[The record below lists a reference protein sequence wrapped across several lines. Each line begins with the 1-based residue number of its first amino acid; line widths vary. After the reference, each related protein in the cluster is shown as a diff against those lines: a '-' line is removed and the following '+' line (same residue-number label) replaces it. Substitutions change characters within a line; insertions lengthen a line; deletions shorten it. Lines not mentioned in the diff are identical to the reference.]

1 MVQLMPLHPQT
12 PSSLASFKSRLVL
25 PFWYRLTQTVM
36 EKMPLNRRCSQ
47 VMTSIISA
55 YQIYSAKLLTHRLST
70 DVIVNVI
77 VAMTTAAELEEH
89 LVASDSREVELCVV
103 ERRRQRLDVLCSTT
117 IHSPLTVQL
126 HTTSCWSDE
135 RERPHSST
143 AHNKLLE

>member
-1 MVQLMPLHPQT
+1 
-12 PSSLASFKSRLVL
+12 
-25 PFWYRLTQTVM
+25 
-36 EKMPLNRRCSQ
+36 
-47 VMTSIISA
+47 MTSIISA
-55 YQIYSAKLLTHRLST
+55 YQIYSAKLLTHRLSI
-70 DVIVNVI
+70 DVI

-89 LVASDSREVELCVV
+89 LVASDSREVELRVV

>member
-1 MVQLMPLHPQT
+1 MPLHPQT

-143 AHNKLLE
+143 AHTKLLE

>member
-1 MVQLMPLHPQT
+1 
-12 PSSLASFKSRLVL
+12 
-25 PFWYRLTQTVM
+25 
-36 EKMPLNRRCSQ
+36 
-47 VMTSIISA
+47 MTSIISA

-70 DVIVNVI
+70 DVIV
-77 VAMTTAAELEEH
+77 AMTTAAELEEH
-89 LVASDSREVELCVV
+89 LVASDSREVELRVV

-143 AHNKLLE
+143 AHNNKLLE